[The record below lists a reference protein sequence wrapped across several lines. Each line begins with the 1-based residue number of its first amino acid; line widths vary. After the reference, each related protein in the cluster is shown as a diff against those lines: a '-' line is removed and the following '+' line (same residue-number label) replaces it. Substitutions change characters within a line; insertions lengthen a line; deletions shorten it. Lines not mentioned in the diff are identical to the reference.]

1 MRQRIRVIGI
11 TKRGEEL
18 LFLKRAQGRSLEL
31 TRYELPTGKIVFGEQ
46 PEEAM
51 GRVFLE
57 YTGVQASRLKLED
70 VVTFTYLDGAS
81 QVGNLYIVYR
91 VEVTED
97 ADIEVTGERYSAYKW
112 VRSTEIEGL
121 STDEASSEVL
131 RIIREATE
139 DARGG
144 AARAVANSAMVYVDG
159 SSRGNPGPAG
169 VGYYIV
175 GPDGMLLRKG
185 GEFIGFNTSRVA
197 EYYAVKEGL
206 EQALELGL
214 KQVRIVSDNLMV
226 VNQLNGVFKVKNH
239 DLVGVNADVRRLLD
253 RFEGWTI
260 EHTMRS
266 NNTKADREANRV
278 IDVWLGK
285 GGAIGGGTF
294 GAGDFTG
301 VDNKA

>member
-57 YTGVQASRLKLED
+57 HTGVRTDRLKLED

-81 QVGNLYIVYR
+81 QVGNLYIVYG
-91 VEVTED
+91 VEIAED
-97 ADIEVTGERYSAYKW
+97 TSIDVTGERYSAYKW
-112 VRSTEIEGL
+112 VKLTEVEGL
-121 STDEASSEVL
+121 STDQASSEVL
-131 RIIREATE
+131 RIIRAV
-139 DARGG
+139 DAPAVAAGV
-144 AARAVANSAMVYVDG
+144 ARAVANSAIVYVDG

-175 GPDGMLLRKG
+175 GPDGTVLRKG

-206 EQALELGL
+206 EQAIELGL

-226 VNQLNGVFKVKNH
+226 VNQINGVFKVKNS

-266 NNTKADREANRV
+266 NNTKADREAN
-278 IDVWLGK
+278 IAIGAWLGK
-285 GGAIGGGTF
+285 GSSGGF
-294 GAGDFTG
+294 RSA
-301 VDNKA
+301 